1 MTTTSKDAE
10 AINDSEITESEGGAM
25 SPKLP
30 QGIGNLTRGWGLF
43 MAVTLALTLF
53 GLYAFFYQ
61 QANGEIVTGLRDV
74 GTMGGAPWGLYI
86 AFLVYFVGVS
96 FAGITIA
103 ALIRLFNLERLKPL
117 ARMAELL
124 TVVSLVLATIAILAD
139 LGQPLRGIINL
150 FRYARPQSPFFGTFT
165 LVIAGYLF
173 ASLVYLYLG
182 SRRDAAIMAKQSS
195 RLQPLHK
202 FVAAGY
208 KDTRAERERHERATF
223 WLAVAILPMLVV
235 AHSTLGFVFGLQV
248 GRPGWFS
255 ALQAPAFVVL
265 AGVSGIG
272 LLIVLAAIV
281 RRVCDEGES
290 LNDYVFSWLGKFLAV
305 LTIAYLYFVVTELLT
320 ATYGGGGREGDVT
333 DAMLTGRYAWIF
345 WGSMILFVLALAG
358 LLAQLLTSRWSIGLL
373 VAIGIAVNLAAIGK
387 RFLIVVPSQT
397 HGMLLPYETGSYTP
411 TWVEYGVV
419 VGLIAMGA
427 AAIGIFMKLI
437 PIVELPEEVEI
448 NAT

>member
-1 MTTTSKDAE
+1 MTTT
-10 AINDSEITESEGGAM
+10 IPDSEVGNPRDGG
-25 SPKLP
+25 PTLP
-30 QGIGNLTRGWGLF
+30 QGIGQITRGWSLF
-43 MAVTLALTLF
+43 MVIAVAVTVF
-53 GLYAFFYQ
+53 GVYCFFYQ

-103 ALIRLFNLERLKPL
+103 ALIRLFALDRLRPL

-139 LGQPLRGIINL
+139 LGQPLRGIVNL

-182 SRRDAAIMAKQSS
+182 SRRDAAIMAKESG
-195 RLQPLHK
+195 RLQGLHR

-208 KDTRAERERHERATF
+208 TDTPAERERHERATF
-223 WLAVAILPMLVV
+223 WLALAILPMLVV
-235 AHSTLGFVFGLQV
+235 ATSTLGFVFGLQI

-255 ALQAPAFVVL
+255 ALQAPTFVVL
-265 AGVSGIG
+265 AGISGIG
-272 LLIVLAAIV
+272 ILIVLAAIV
-281 RRVCDEGES
+281 RRVCDESDS
-290 LNDYVFSWLGKFLAV
+290 LDEYVFSWLGRFLAG
-305 LTIAYLYFVVTELLT
+305 LTVAYLYFVVTELLT
-320 ATYGGGGREGDVT
+320 VTYAGGGRERDVT
-333 DAMLTGRYAWIF
+333 DAMLSGRYAWIF
-345 WGSMILFVLALAG
+345 WGSLALFVVSLAG
-358 LLAQLLTSRWSIGLL
+358 LVAQAATKRWSIGAL
-373 VAIGIAVNLAAIGK
+373 VTIGLAVNLAAIGK

-397 HGMLLPYETGSYTP
+397 DGMLLPYETGSYSP

-419 VGLIAMGA
+419 FGLFAMGA
-427 AAIGIFMKLI
+427 AAIAVFMKLI
-437 PIVELPEEVEI
+437 PIVELAEEADPL
-448 NAT
+448 AT

>member
-1 MTTTSKDAE
+1 MTTVLA
-10 AINDSEITESEGGAM
+10 DSNMSGADR
-25 SPKLP
+25 PALP
-30 QGIGNLTRGWGLF
+30 QGIGRLTRGWTAF
-43 MAVTLALTLF
+43 MVIALAVTAF
-53 GLYAFFYQ
+53 GVYAFMYQ
-61 QANGEIVTGLRDV
+61 QVKGEIVTGLRDV
-74 GTMGGAPWGLYI
+74 GTMGGAPWGLYV

-103 ALIRLFNLERLKPL
+103 ALIRLFDLQDLRPL

-124 TVVSLVLATIAILAD
+124 TVVSLVLATFAILAD

-165 LVIAGYLF
+165 MVIAGYLF

-182 SRRDAAIMAKQSS
+182 SRRDAAIMARETT
-195 RLQPLHK
+195 RLQWLHR

-208 KDTRAERERHERATF
+208 RDTPAERERHNRATF
-223 WLAVAILPMLVV
+223 WLALAILPMLVV
-235 AHSTLGFVFGLQV
+235 AHSTLGFVFGLQI

-281 RRVCDEGES
+281 RRICDERES
-290 LNDYVFSWLGKFLAV
+290 LDDRVFAWLGRFLVV
-305 LTIAYLYFVVTELLT
+305 LTITYLYFVVTELLT
-320 ATYGGGGREGDVT
+320 ASYAGGERETEVT
-333 DAMLTGRYAWIF
+333 RAMLTGDYAWIF
-345 WGSMILFVLALAG
+345 WGSMG
-358 LLAQLLTSRWSIGLL
+358 LLVLSLIWLLFQALTRRWSIGAL

-397 HGMLLPYETGSYTP
+397 HGMLLPYETGSYAP
-411 TWVEYGVV
+411 TWVEYAVV
-419 VGLIAMGA
+419 LGLIGLGA
-427 AAIGIFMKLI
+427 ATIATFMKVI
-437 PIVELPEEVEI
+437 PIVELPEEVESS
-448 NAT
+448 AP

>member
-1 MTTTSKDAE
+1 M
-10 AINDSEITESEGGAM
+10 
-25 SPKLP
+25 
-30 QGIGNLTRGWGLF
+30 
-43 MAVTLALTLF
+43 
-53 GLYAFFYQ
+53 
-61 QANGEIVTGLRDV
+61 
-74 GTMGGAPWGLYI
+74 
-86 AFLVYFVGVS
+86 GVS

-103 ALIRLFNLERLKPL
+103 ALIRLFDLQRLKPL

-208 KDTRAERERHERATF
+208 KDTPAERDRHERATF

-290 LNDYVFSWLGKFLAV
+290 LNDYVFSWLGKFLAL
-305 LTIAYLYFVVTELLT
+305 LTVVYLYFVVTELLT

-373 VAIGIAVNLAAIGK
+373 VAIGVAVNLAAIGK

-419 VGLIAMGA
+419 IGLIAMGA
-427 AAIGIFMKLI
+427 AAIGMFMKLI
-437 PIVELPEEVEI
+437 PIVELPEE
-448 NAT
+448 A

>member
-1 MTTTSKDAE
+1 MTTT
-10 AINDSEITESEGGAM
+10 ITDSETTTSRESR
-25 SPKLP
+25 STLP
-30 QGIGNLTRGWGLF
+30 QGIGLLSRGWVLF
-43 MAVTLALTLF
+43 MGFMLALTAF
-53 GLYAFFYQ
+53 GVYAFMYQ
-61 QANGEIVTGLRDV
+61 QAKGEIVTGLRDV

-86 AFLVYFVGVS
+86 AFLVYFVGAS

-103 ALIRLFNLERLKPL
+103 ALIRLFDLERLQPL

-124 TVVSLVLATIAILAD
+124 TVVSLVLATLAILAD
-139 LGQPLRGIINL
+139 LGQPLRGIVNL

-182 SRRDAAIMAKQSS
+182 SRRDAAIMAKKTT
-195 RLQPLHK
+195 RLQKLHR

-208 KDTRAERERHERATF
+208 TDTRAERKRHERATF
-223 WLAVAILPMLVV
+223 WLALTILPMLVV
-235 AHSTLGFVFGLQV
+235 AHSTLGFVFGLQI

-272 LLIVLAAIV
+272 ILIVLAAIV
-281 RRVCDEGES
+281 RHVCDERES
-290 LNDYVFSWLGKFLAV
+290 LNEYVFSWLGRFLAV

-320 ATYGGGGREGDVT
+320 ATYAGSSREGDVT

-345 WGSMILFVLALAG
+345 WGSMTLFVLSLAG
-358 LLAQLLTSRWSIGLL
+358 LVAQMLTKRWSIGVL
-373 VAIGIAVNLAAIGK
+373 VAIGLAVNLAAVGK

-411 TWVEYGVV
+411 TWVEYGVII
-419 VGLIAMGA
+419 GLLAMGA
-427 AAIGIFMKLI
+427 AAIAIFMKLI
-437 PIVELPEEVEI
+437 PIVELPEEVDSR
-448 NAT
+448 AT

>member
-1 MTTTSKDAE
+1 MTTT
-10 AINDSEITESEGGAM
+10 ITKPDIPPSHTD
-25 SPKLP
+25 PPTLP
-30 QGIGNLTRGWGLF
+30 QGIGRMSRGWMAF
-43 MAVTLALTLF
+43 MALALAVTGF
-53 GLYAFFYQ
+53 GAYAFAYQ
-61 QANGEIVTGLRDV
+61 QAEGEIVTGLRDV

-103 ALIRLFNLERLKPL
+103 ALIRLFNLERLRPL

-124 TVVSLVLATIAILAD
+124 TVVSLVLATIAIMAD
-139 LGQPLRGIINL
+139 LGQPLRGMVNL
-150 FRYARPQSPFFGTFT
+150 FRYARPQSPFFGTFV

-182 SRRDAAIMAKQSS
+182 SRRDASIMARQPT
-195 RLQPLHK
+195 RLQGVHS

-208 KDTRAERERHERATF
+208 HDTPAERYRHERASF
-223 WLAVAILPMLVV
+223 WLAVAILPMLIV
-235 AHSTLGFVFGLQV
+235 AHSTLGFVFGLQI

-281 RRVCDEGES
+281 RKACNEQSS
-290 LNDYVFSWLGKFLAV
+290 LDTYVFSWLGRFLAV
-305 LTIAYLYFVVTELLT
+305 LTLTYMYFLLTELLT
-320 ATYGGGGREGDVT
+320 NTYAVGGREADVT
-333 DAMLTGRYAWIF
+333 SAMLTGRYAWIF
-345 WGSMILFVLALAG
+345 WGSMILFVVSLAA
-358 LLAQLLTSRWSIGLL
+358 LLAQMVTKRWNIGAL
-373 VAIGIAVNLAAIGK
+373 VAIGLAVNLAAIGK

-397 HGMLLPYETGSYTP
+397 HGGLLPYETGSYTP

-419 VGLIAMGA
+419 LGLIGLGA
-427 AAIGIFMKLI
+427 VAIALFMKLI
-437 PIVELPEEVEI
+437 PIVELPEEVGSD
-448 NAT
+448 AS